1 MGPKWYTVFFY
12 RHAIIIFT
20 GGMYVGLGFLKKG
33 RVVAILGMALLTLVI
48 YPFYTPVRLKTSA
61 HVAPHQVMKKS
72 TNIVLHHRRMTSVE
86 SEHPKKVTMLVVCA
100 SFLGQPATKPLSLY
114 QNLYFGSHQSVASY
128 YRKVSYG
135 QLQLT
140 GEVVGDPLRPG
151 KFLPLP
157 HSESYYAKT
166 ENGSGGNFPNNDDG
180 VVSDVINQL
189 VKDHFNFKPFVKD
202 GQIPYLAI
210 VYSGF
215 GADVEPNNK
224 NLIWP
229 VESNLQYPIVIPL
242 NDRQKP
248 TRLYGGSRERT
259 SLPSDVALVNAYD
272 LVPELDDSSGDPVTL
287 GVIAHEFGHLL
298 GLMDVYDVSSAA
310 NAGQGVGPFS
320 LMGTGNWNGFP
331 SGEQPAGL
339 DPYSLIYLGWVK
351 PKTITESETGVPL
364 PPLETTPIVYQLNPL
379 NFSNEYFL
387 LSNEEA
393 IGVDVAIPDTGVFI
407 WRIDATEV
415 MPSSYD
421 WTNDVLNDPTQNHSH
436 HDDIAIISAGN
447 TNDLLQ
453 PEGAVGT
460 YQDAYPVNG
469 NNQFT
474 SLSKPSNRLW
484 NGQYLGMNVT
494 HIAINP
500 VTKVATFDV
509 TDVQSGNSLVIP
521 RPTAGLTVKV
531 GVPVRLRAVYTHDGI
546 SSDMEKEAVWST
558 NIKAKWQGSQV
569 TFLTSGQA
577 KVNVSY
583 NGLSALAYFN
593 VVNH

>member
-1 MGPKWYTVFFY
+1 MGLWFFKKVRFVAVF
-12 RHAIIIFT
+12 
-20 GGMYVGLGFLKKG
+20 GL
-33 RVVAILGMALLTLVI
+33 AMMTLVI
-48 YPFYTPVRLKTSA
+48 YPFYSTNAMKTSVHTSHETVKNPTTA
-61 HVAPHQVMKKS
+61 HVRHPHRTSAGSGQV
-72 TNIVLHHRRMTSVE
+72 
-86 SEHPKKVTMLVVCA
+86 KKVSLLVVCA
-100 SFLGQPATKPLSLY
+100 SFSGTPATKPISVY
-114 QNLYFGSHQSVASY
+114 QNLYFGTHQSVASY

-140 GEVVGDPLRPG
+140 GQVVGDPLHPG

-157 HSESYYAKT
+157 HPESYYAKT

-180 VVSDVINQL
+180 IVSDVISQL
-189 VKDHFNFKPFVKD
+189 VKDHFNFKPYVKN

-210 VYSGF
+210 VFSGF

-229 VESNLQYPIVIPL
+229 VESNLQYPIVVPL

-248 TRLYGGSRERT
+248 TILFGGSKERT
-259 SLPSDVALVNAYD
+259 SLPNDVALVNAYD
-272 LVPELDDSSGDPVTL
+272 LVPELDDSSGNPVTL
-287 GVIAHEFGHLL
+287 GVLAHEFGHLL
-298 GLMDVYDVSSAA
+298 GLMDVYDVSNSA

-351 PKTITESETGVPL
+351 PVAITESETGVSL
-364 PPLETTPIVYQLNPL
+364 PPLETSPVVYQLNPL
-379 NFSNEYFL
+379 NFSKEYFL

-393 IGVDVAIPDTGVFI
+393 VGVDVAIPDTGVFI

-421 WTNDVLNDPTQNHSH
+421 WTNDVLNAPSQNQTH
-436 HDDIAIISAGN
+436 HYDIAIMSAGN

-453 PEGAVGT
+453 PEGDVGT
-460 YQDAYPVNG
+460 YQDAYPSNG
-469 NNQFT
+469 NNRFT
-474 SLSKPSNRLW
+474 SQSKPSNQLW

-500 VTKVATFDV
+500 VTKVASFDV
-509 TDVQSGNSLVIP
+509 TDVQSGSSLVIP
-521 RPTAGLTVKV
+521 RPSTGLTVKI
-531 GVPVRLRAVYTHDGI
+531 GVPIRLSANYTHQGVTTNVANK
-546 SSDMEKEAVWST
+546 SVWST
-558 NIKAKWQGSQV
+558 NVAAKWQGSQV
-569 TFLTSGQA
+569 TFLTPGFA

-583 NGLSALAYFN
+583 NGLSALAYFTVISN
-593 VVNH
+593 